1 MTINKGDV
9 MKKCP
14 PRTTITMRF
23 DNDQL
28 AFIQS
33 EADKRG
39 FNKSAFLSMLV
50 YEFYNKN
57 NKGGK

>member
-1 MTINKGDV
+1 
-9 MKKCP
+9 MKKSP
-14 PRTTITMRF
+14 ARTTITIRF
-23 DNDQL
+23 DNDLL

-50 YEFYNKN
+50 YDFLNNN

>member
-1 MTINKGDV
+1 
-9 MKKCP
+9 MKKGP
-14 PRTTITMRF
+14 ARTTVAIRV

-28 AFIQS
+28 AYIQS

>member
-9 MKKCP
+9 MKKSP
-14 PRTTITMRF
+14 ARTTITIRF
-23 DNDQL
+23 DNDLL

-50 YEFYNKN
+50 YDFLNKN